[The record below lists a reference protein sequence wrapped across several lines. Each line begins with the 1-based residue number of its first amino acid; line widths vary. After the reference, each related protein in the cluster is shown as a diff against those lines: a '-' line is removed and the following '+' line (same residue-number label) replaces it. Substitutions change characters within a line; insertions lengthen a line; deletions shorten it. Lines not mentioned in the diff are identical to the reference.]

1 MSLRDPQEWLRRR
14 NTGSTPP
21 HADSRAVYALDQND
35 MDDADE
41 DDDTDDN
48 DDRRDTDHKD
58 VSYKSPPTPEE
69 STRFVDQITMEYMMN
84 RQYHRQYLAKTNH
97 TKFQEIQDKIETVDT
112 YQEEIQTMVKELLA
126 DFIVNGN
133 FTKYSNAL
141 NATFETFLD
150 AALRFIE
157 DHPPVDND
165 RDAEVLFAEPKKA
178 RPRATHASHAT
189 HAVHAVHAVQARRG
203 AVKHGF

>member
-21 HADSRAVYALDQND
+21 HADSRAVYALEQND

-84 RQYHRQYLAKTNH
+84 RQYLAKTNH

>member
-14 NTGSTPP
+14 NAGSTATPGN
-21 HADSRAVYALDQND
+21 SRAVYALEQNTDDD
-35 MDDADE
+35 MECADE
-41 DDDTDDN
+41 DIGTDDS

-58 VSYKSPPTPEE
+58 GSYKSPPTAEE

-112 YQEEIQTMVKELLA
+112 HQEEIQTMVKELLA

-141 NATFETFLD
+141 NATFDTFLD

-178 RPRATHASHAT
+178 RPRATHASQAM
-189 HAVHAVHAVQARRG
+189 QARRG
-203 AVKHGF
+203 AIKHGF

>member
-1 MSLRDPQEWLRRR
+1 
-14 NTGSTPP
+14 
-21 HADSRAVYALDQND
+21 
-35 MDDADE
+35 MDDAT
-41 DDDTDDN
+41 DDTDDN
-48 DDRRDTDHKD
+48 DDRRDTVHKD
-58 VSYKSPPTPEE
+58 VSYKSPPTAEE

-165 RDAEVLFAEPKKA
+165 RDTEVLFAEPKKA
-178 RPRATHASHAT
+178 RPRAAATATATAAHASQ
-189 HAVHAVHAVQARRG
+189 AVPARRG
-203 AVKHGF
+203 AFNYGF

>member
-1 MSLRDPQEWLRRR
+1 
-14 NTGSTPP
+14 
-21 HADSRAVYALDQND
+21 
-35 MDDADE
+35 
-41 DDDTDDN
+41 
-48 DDRRDTDHKD
+48 
-58 VSYKSPPTPEE
+58 
-69 STRFVDQITMEYMMN
+69 
-84 RQYHRQYLAKTNH
+84 
-97 TKFQEIQDKIETVDT
+97 
-112 YQEEIQTMVKELLA
+112 MVKELLA

-178 RPRATHASHAT
+178 RPRAAHGMHG
-189 HAVHAVHAVQARRG
+189 VQARRG
-203 AVKHGF
+203 AIKHGF

>member
-1 MSLRDPQEWLRRR
+1 
-14 NTGSTPP
+14 
-21 HADSRAVYALDQND
+21 

-178 RPRATHASHAT
+178 RPRATHASHASHAT
-189 HAVHAVHAVQARRG
+189 HATHAVQARRG

>member
-14 NTGSTPP
+14 NTGSTAT
-21 HADSRAVYALDQND
+21 HADSRAVYALEH
-35 MDDADE
+35 DADE
-41 DDDTDDN
+41 DDDTDDT
-48 DDRRDTDHKD
+48 DDHGDRRDTDHKD
-58 VSYKSPPTPEE
+58 VSYKSPPTAEE

-178 RPRATHASHAT
+178 RPRAAHGMHG
-189 HAVHAVHAVQARRG
+189 VQARRG